1 MIEMIGMT
9 LVEESKHVLRSV
21 NDVKL
26 SDILNENCLL
36 EKLSFDTYDYDTNN
50 FIDLMDYTEF
60 QDYTDYVF
68 VSLSKS
74 VRLPKIVDFLNKF
87 SQSTRFHFVSI
98 NEISN
103 ETMEQFIDREKLASK
118 EKVDEPSEVILKN
131 GLMALFTGVYP
142 RIFKKNLI
150 KHLYF
155 EHVTDLANIHPS
167 IYLNCAINHGVY
179 IEESQSVW
187 NKLEQ
192 NIPGVVV
199 FKDSLNTFVKDEE
212 LEELSEEM
220 LNQQFEIFS
229 QTGTITW
236 QERKNGIIDYF
247 DMLSLGLAQRL
258 FIFEDGIYLDYR
270 RTKKLF
276 SEVSRSFAEIEL
288 AKSGLNQKQEKN
300 GLYEVFPLL
309 ISLALSLKD
318 DELSFITP
326 FNDNQFG
333 AICLETYPSEWIVL
347 STREGYLAFHIQS
360 NRTFEVN
367 QLFVDIFEAQV
378 KGCTELVK
386 DRDSEIT
393 DEVIEEQK
401 ELMLSV

>member
-1 MIEMIGMT
+1 MIGMA
-9 LVEESKHVLRSV
+9 LVEESNHVLRSV

-26 SDILNENCLL
+26 SDVLKDSCLID
-36 EKLSFDTYDYDTNN
+36 ELSFDTYDYDTNN
-50 FIDLMDYTEF
+50 FLDLLDYTEF

-87 SQSTRFHFVSI
+87 SEVTKFHFVSI
-98 NEISN
+98 NEASD
-103 ETMEQFIDREKLASK
+103 ETMEQFVDRKKLSSK
-118 EKVDEPSEVILKN
+118 EKADEPSEDILKN

-142 RIFKKNLI
+142 RVFRKNII

-155 EHVTDLANIHPS
+155 EHGTDLAKIHPS
-167 IYLNCAINHGVY
+167 VYLNCAINHGVY
-179 IEESQSVW
+179 IDESQGVGYTS
-187 NKLEQ
+187 ER
-192 NIPGVVV
+192 NIPGVVM

-212 LEELSEEM
+212 LEELSEER
-220 LNQQFEIFS
+220 LNQQFEVFS
-229 QTGTITW
+229 RTGTVAW
-236 QERKNGIIDYF
+236 EERKNGIIDYS
-247 DMLSLGLAQRL
+247 DMLSLGLARRL

-276 SEVSRSFAEIEL
+276 SDISRSFAEIEL
-288 AKSGLNQKQEKN
+288 AKSGFDQKQDKN

-309 ISLALSLKD
+309 VSLALSLKD
-318 DELSFITP
+318 NQLFFVTP
-326 FNDNQFG
+326 FNDNQFE
-333 AICLETYPSEWIVL
+333 AIYLEVYPSEWIVL
-347 STREGYLAFHIQS
+347 STSESYLAFHIQS

-367 QLFVDIFEAQV
+367 QLFVEIFEAQV

-386 DRDSEIT
+386 DKNSEIT

>member
-1 MIEMIGMT
+1 MIGIT
-9 LVEESKHVLRSV
+9 LVEESNHVLRNV

-26 SDILNENCLL
+26 LDVLKDNYSIE
-36 EKLSFDTYDYDTNN
+36 ELSFDPFDFDTNN
-50 FIDLMDYTEF
+50 FLDLMEYTEF

-74 VRLPKIVDFLNKF
+74 VRLPKIIDFLNKF
-87 SQSTRFHFVSI
+87 SELTRFHFVSI
-98 NEISN
+98 NEESN
-103 ETMEQFIDREKLASK
+103 ETIEQFIDRKKLASK
-118 EKVDEPSEVILKN
+118 EKADDPSEVILKN

-142 RIFKKNLI
+142 RMFRKNVI

-155 EHVTDLANIHPS
+155 ERVTDLANIHPS
-167 IYLNCAINHGVY
+167 VYLNCAINHGVY
-179 IEESQSVW
+179 IDESQSV
-187 NKLEQ
+187 EHAVER
-192 NIPGVVV
+192 NIPGVVM
-199 FKDSLNTFVKDEE
+199 FKDSLNTFVKDKE
-212 LEELSEEM
+212 LEELSEER
-220 LNQQFEIFS
+220 LKQQFELFS

-236 QERKNGIIDYF
+236 QERKNGIIDYS
-247 DMLSLGLAQRL
+247 DMLSLGLARRL

-276 SEVSRSFAEIEL
+276 SDISRSFVEIEL
-288 AKSGLNQKQEKN
+288 AKSGFDQKQVKN

-318 DELSFITP
+318 NQLSFVTP
-326 FNDNQFG
+326 FNDNQFE
-333 AICLETYPSEWIVL
+333 AIYLEGYPSEWLVL
-347 STREGYLAFHIQS
+347 STSEGYLAFHIQS

-367 QLFVDIFEAQV
+367 QLFVEIFEAQV
-378 KGCTELVK
+378 KRCTELAK
-386 DRDSEIT
+386 DKNSEIT